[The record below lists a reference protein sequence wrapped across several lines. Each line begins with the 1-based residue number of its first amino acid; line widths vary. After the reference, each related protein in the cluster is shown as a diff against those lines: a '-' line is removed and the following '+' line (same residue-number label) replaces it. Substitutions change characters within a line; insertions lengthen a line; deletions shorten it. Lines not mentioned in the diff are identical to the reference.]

1 MELGRVRRFDWLTGA
16 AGLALF
22 IALLMPW
29 YESNET
35 TVSAWKSMMWSDIWL
50 FLTSVIAM
58 SMPIAATYKDT
69 PGLKQKRTW
78 IVVVFA
84 VIGLFLAIYRVAE
97 PPAFDAV
104 PAPVERL
111 GGAWLA
117 IAALVAIIVFAWLA
131 ASGRLAARA
140 RPSSAATS

>member
-1 MELGRVRRFDWLTGA
+1 MDVGRVRKFDWLTGA
-16 AGLALF
+16 AGIVLF

-35 TVSAWKSMMWSDIWL
+35 TVSAWQSLTWSDIWL
-50 FLTSVIAM
+50 FLTSVVAI

-78 IVVVFA
+78 TVVAMA
-84 VIGLFLAIYRVAE
+84 VIALFLAIYRVAE
-97 PPAFDAV
+97 PPSFVAV

-117 IAALVAIIVFAWLA
+117 IAALVAIVVLAWLA
-131 ASGRLAARA
+131 GSGRLAARK
-140 RPSSAATS
+140 RPASAATS

>member
-1 MELGRVRRFDWLTGA
+1 MDVGRVRLFDWVTGA
-16 AGLALF
+16 AGLVLF

-35 TVSAWKSMMWSDIWL
+35 TVSAWQSFMWSDIWL
-50 FLTSVIAM
+50 FLTSLVAI

-78 IVVVFA
+78 IVVAMA
-84 VIGLFLAIYRVAE
+84 VIALFLAIYRVAE

-104 PAPVERL
+104 AAPVARL
-111 GGAWLA
+111 GGAWLG

-131 ASGRLAARA
+131 ASGRLAARE
-140 RPSSAATS
+140 RPASAATS